1 MEEAQSEQI
10 DQAKRD
16 FLRTST
22 LLLSGIGLVM
32 SAVPF
37 ITSWLPRKSDHSALT
52 IDVSMLSP
60 GQLLQT
66 IWQGKPLLILHR
78 TQSMLDDLIGMRD
91 ALRDPDSLVKQQPFY
106 ARNIYRSLNPQYLI
120 LIGVCTHLGCCPQYK
135 PPKSIRENDPGGF
148 YCPCHASVFDLSGRV
163 MKAMPAPINLEVPP
177 HHFINNQKI
186 LIGEDPQG

>member
-1 MEEAQSEQI
+1 MEEARSKQI
-10 DQAKRD
+10 DQDKRE

-22 LLLSGIGLVM
+22 LLLSSIGLAI

-37 ITSWLPRKSDHSALT
+37 ITSWLPRKSVISSLT

-60 GQLLQT
+60 GQLLQVV
-66 IWQGKPLLILHR
+66 WQGKPLLVLHR
-78 TQSMLDDLIGMRD
+78 TQSMLDDLVGMRGK
-91 ALRDPDSLVKQQPFY
+91 LRDPDSRVEQQPSY
-106 ARNIYRSLNPQYLI
+106 ARNVYRSLNPQYLI

-135 PPKSIRENDPGGF
+135 PPSIRENDPGGF
-148 YCPCHASVFDLSGRV
+148 HCPCHSSVFDLSGRV

-186 LIGEDPQG
+186 LIGEDPQA